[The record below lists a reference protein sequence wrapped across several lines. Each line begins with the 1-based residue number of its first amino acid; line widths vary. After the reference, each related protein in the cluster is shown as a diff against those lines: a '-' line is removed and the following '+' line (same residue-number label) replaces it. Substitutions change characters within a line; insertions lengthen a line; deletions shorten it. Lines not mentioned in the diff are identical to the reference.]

1 MATKVKSTRT
11 TKSAK
16 TQPVKPQLVI
26 KPSKVQK
33 DEKGLFVIA
42 SGLVARPTIKTS
54 FNEGDTVKAFH
65 FGGSTM
71 SGVGTVDVTF
81 KRSDSFEI
89 WETPAEVVKPKRKY
103 TRKVKDVVSV
113 ETETVVANDE
123 ELANEL
129 INQIKLL
136 KEKRVAV

>member
-1 MATKVKSTRT
+1 M
-11 TKSAK
+11 
-16 TQPVKPQLVI
+16 
-26 KPSKVQK
+26 
-33 DEKGLFVIA
+33 
-42 SGLVARPTIKTS
+42 
-54 FNEGDTVKAFH
+54 
-65 FGGSTM
+65 M

-89 WETPAEVVKPKRKY
+89 WETPDEVVKPKRKY